1 MTLAGLVQSRRWHFH
16 DREGTRILWQGAEL
30 VKYPKVVVPQVG
42 SLLKLVPWLLLTC
55 LMAAVLWRT
64 QALAGASL
72 FQSDVPTPTEVA
84 SPTPEVPTPTTAPVT
99 PTLTVA
105 PVSTETL
112 PTVTPMVPPTPT
124 PEPPTAAPTA
134 TATMAPQRVATR
146 SPAPIS
152 DEAQRYP
159 DEEANLRFRWRTLFD
174 SLALGVSYLW
184 LVCGVGLVA
193 LLVLLL
199 VVFWLKGR
207 RSGPGS

>member
-1 MTLAGLVQSRRWHFH
+1 
-16 DREGTRILWQGAEL
+16 
-30 VKYPKVVVPQVG
+30 VKYPKVVVPRVR
-42 SLLKLVPWLLLTC
+42 SSLKLIPWLLLTC
-55 LMAAVLWRT
+55 LMTAVLWRA
-64 QALAGASL
+64 QALAGAGL
-72 FQSDVPTPTEVA
+72 FQSDVPTPTGVA

-112 PTVTPMVPPTPT
+112 PTVTPEVPPTPT
-124 PEPPTAAPTA
+124 PGPPTAAPTTAPAIVPQPVA
-134 TATMAPQRVATR
+134 TA

-152 DEAQRYP
+152 DEARRYP

-184 LVCGVGLVA
+184 LACGVGLFA

-199 VVFWLKGR
+199 AVFWLKGR